1 MGCSEGKGQQSYAVV
16 VGAEAAVV
24 AAVVAAARRVKPV
37 HPELKNE
44 RQGKERTDT
53 ARRLGDGECDN
64 GLQGG
69 WW

>member
-1 MGCSEGKGQQSYAVV
+1 MEVV
-16 VGAEAAVV
+16 VRGGAAAG
-24 AAVVAAARRVKPV
+24 ARRVKPV

-44 RQGKERTDT
+44 RQEKERTDT
-53 ARRLGDGECDN
+53 ARRLENGECDN